1 MKTRRHGS
9 VTAFVSLFQGTTTL
23 KHSPPCVCGKSK
35 MRYEEYLKT
44 NRWKKRRK
52 KVKKLYRRCMYCGS
66 KENLEVHH
74 RHLSTVGRE
83 NIYTDLSLFCKIC
96 ITKFGI
102 RKMSQCM
109 VSVSNQKR
117 QAQYDLRKRVKEI
130 RMIKSQR

>member
-1 MKTRRHGS
+1 
-9 VTAFVSLFQGTTTL
+9 
-23 KHSPPCVCGKSK
+23 

-52 KVKKLYRRCMYCGS
+52 KVKRLYRRCMVCGS

-74 RHLSTVGRE
+74 RHLNTVGRE
-83 NIYTDLSLFCKIC
+83 NIYTDLSLFCKTC
-96 ITKFGI
+96 ISQFGP

-117 QAQYDLRKRVKEI
+117 QTQYDLRKRVKEI